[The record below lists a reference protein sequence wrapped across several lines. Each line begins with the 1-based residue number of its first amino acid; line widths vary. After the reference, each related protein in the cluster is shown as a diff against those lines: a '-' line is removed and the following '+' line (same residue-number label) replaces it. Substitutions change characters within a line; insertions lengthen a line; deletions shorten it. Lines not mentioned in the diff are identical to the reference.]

1 LSVLLEKTSVAGL
14 LLVDKPQGW
23 TSHDVV
29 AAVRRL
35 LPKKTRVG
43 HTGTLDPMA
52 TGLLVLLVGRATKS
66 AARHQGLDKTY
77 EGSIRLGLETDTG
90 DLDGKTVKTAP
101 VPGCTARDLQ
111 AVMDRFHGEVVLPVP
126 QYSAVKRG
134 GRPLYEYARRGLEV
148 PVVSRASRISSWELR
163 SWEPPEASFR
173 LDCSSG
179 TYARSLA
186 VLLGNELGCGGTLS
200 RLRRERVGPFSLQDA
215 KTLEQLKDDGV
226 EAHLRHEG

>member
-1 LSVLLEKTSVAGL
+1 M
-14 LLVDKPQGW
+14 DKPQGW

-29 AAVRRL
+29 AAVRGL

-66 AARHQGLDKTY
+66 AARHQGLDKVY
-77 EGSIRLGLETDTG
+77 EGSVRLGVETDTG
-90 DLDGKTVKTAP
+90 DLDGKTVRNCA
-101 VPGCTARDLQ
+101 VPRLEASSLEAAMR
-111 AVMDRFHGEVVLPVP
+111 RFTGSVTLPVP
-126 QYSAVKRG
+126 AYSAVKRD

-148 PVVSRASRISSWELR
+148 PSVSRLSRISSWELR
-163 SWEPPEASFR
+163 AWEPPEASFR

-186 VLLGNELGCGGTLS
+186 VLLGRELGCGGSLS
-200 RLRRERVGPFSLQDA
+200 RLRRERVGPFRLQDA
-215 KTLEQLKDDGV
+215 VTLEVLRRDGV
-226 EAHLRHEG
+226 ETHLRHEG